1 LLPYRV
7 ESLEQQTSR
16 ALIQLRSQETPLLRN
31 LYLEALRSRN
41 ETLFFRLMA
50 NHFEEL
56 APLVYTPVVGQACVQ
71 FSLQLREHAGLFVTM
86 YDRGSIAHV
95 LDSWRRPNVDIIVV
109 TDGSRILG
117 LGDLGA
123 GGMGIPI
130 GKLILYTAAA
140 GFHPSATLP
149 ITLDV
154 GCNSDAVLADPH
166 YVGVP
171 EKRTLSEADY
181 YALVDEFMDAV
192 YRKWPQVLVQFEDF
206 SNDHCFDLL
215 ARYRDKYL
223 MFNDD
228 IQGTGA
234 VVAAG
239 IVNAWR
245 ATGTEP
251 ARSRFVFLGAGAA
264 GVGVAQQIVDILVLK
279 HGIDRAAA
287 YKQFWFVDSRGV
299 VANARGDKLEAHKCL
314 FARDDLTA
322 EQVAGLKTLE
332 QVVEFV
338 KPDVLIGLSGMPK
351 AFTAPILRRMGEL
364 NQRPVV
370 FALSNP
376 TDKAECSA
384 SEAYEATGGRAIFA
398 AGSPFDPVTLADGT
412 VRTPGQANNMYV
424 FPSIGFAASLCAAK
438 RVTDAMVAASVIA
451 LAAAVSDEQI
461 RAGLIYPKLC
471 DIRAVA
477 AVVTK
482 AVIERCVADGE
493 ARRPPPADRDL
504 ATFIQENTYNPEYV
518 VDAKL

>member
-1 LLPYRV
+1 
-7 ESLEQQTSR
+7 
-16 ALIQLRSQETPLLRN
+16 
-31 LYLEALRSRN
+31 
-41 ETLFFRLMA
+41 MA
-50 NHFEEL
+50 
-56 APLVYTPVVGQACVQ
+56 
-71 FSLQLREHAGLFVTM
+71 
-86 YDRGSIAHV
+86 
-95 LDSWRRPNVDIIVV
+95 
-109 TDGSRILG
+109 
-117 LGDLGA
+117 
-123 GGMGIPI
+123 
-130 GKLILYTAAA
+130 
-140 GFHPSATLP
+140 
-149 ITLDV
+149 
-154 GCNSDAVLADPH
+154 
-166 YVGVP
+166 
-171 EKRTLSEADY
+171 
-181 YALVDEFMDAV
+181 AV

-279 HGIDRAAA
+279 YGVDRAAA

-299 VANARGDKLEAHKCL
+299 VANARGDKLEAHKRV

-322 EQVAGLKTLE
+322 EQVAGLKSLE

-384 SEAYEATGGRAIFA
+384 REAYEATGGRAIFA
-398 AGSPFDPVTLADGT
+398 AGSPFDPVTLDDGT

-424 FPSIGFAASLCAAK
+424 FPSIGFAASLCVAK
-438 RVTDAMVAASVIA
+438 RVSDAMVAASVLA
-451 LAAAVSDEQI
+451 LAAAVTDEQI
-461 RAGLIYPKLC
+461 RAGLIYPKLR

-477 AVVTK
+477 AIVTK
-482 AVIERCVADGE
+482 AVIERCVADGD
-493 ARRPPPADRDL
+493 ARRAPPSDREL
-504 ATFIQENTYNPEYV
+504 ATFIQENTYNPDYV